1 VGLERCPGVL
11 VLHDLIMEW
20 MMACCNGFARSL
32 QRYGILHFS
41 SFQPLGDKSGRGLL

>member
-1 VGLERCPGVL
+1 VGVERFHGVL

-20 MMACCNGFARSL
+20 MMACCNGFARFS

-41 SFQPLGDKSGRGLL
+41 FFQALEDKMDL